1 MTRHSTPWDTSK
13 PLPAFGADLVELY
26 DTNTYWTQARDVSK
40 AMPDKLHHLGATL
53 PDRGGQ
59 STAFCRSTIGASSV
73 SNADLA
79 GSGNSALTGTV
90 DRTMQSTSG
99 TLGGGFRSMFS
110 VNNEEYGHD
119 MDEVLQRDGTIITVK
134 TNEAQV
140 NRAIDILNQ
149 HGAIDIDEEDRADR
163 ERVTREK

>member
-1 MTRHSTPWDTSK
+1 MPSSTTTLFALFPDVASAESAKQELLSHGFDQHDIQFLSTGSFTS
-13 PLPAFGADLVELY
+13 
-26 DTNTYWTQARDVSK
+26 N
-40 AMPDKLHHLGATL
+40 
-53 PDRGGQ
+53 
-59 STAFCRSTIGASSV
+59 
-73 SNADLA
+73 A

-110 VNNEEYGHD
+110 LNNEESGYY
-119 MDEVLQRDGTIITVK
+119 MDVLQRGGTVITVK

-149 HGAIDIDEEDRADR
+149 QGAIDIDEEDRADR
-163 ERVTREK
+163 ERVTKEKGESR